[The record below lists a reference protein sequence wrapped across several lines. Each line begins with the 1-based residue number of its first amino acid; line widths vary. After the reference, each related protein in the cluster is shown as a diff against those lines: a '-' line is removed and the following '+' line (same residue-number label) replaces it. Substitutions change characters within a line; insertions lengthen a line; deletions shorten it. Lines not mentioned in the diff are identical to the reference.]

1 MQPRRLGLLVAS
13 AMLTT
18 SIGLDG
24 TPSEPDVL
32 STAAETTAIERST
45 SDPSS
50 DAAAT
55 PERMERGSQS
65 APVPTEGIEAQIYS
79 RLSRRHTA
87 LPLRERVALAHTI
100 VREARARRLD
110 PDLVLAVI
118 EVESGGYHLAVSSVG
133 AMGLMQLLPST
144 GEELAGKLGID
155 WHGDDTLFDPTTNVK
170 LGTAYLRELAD
181 RYGDVNIALA
191 AYNWGPGRIDRRLRR
206 GANLPSRYIE
216 QVMRAYDRG
225 VSLASRRS

>member
-1 MQPRRLGLLVAS
+1 MPRTRIGLLVAS

-18 SIGLDG
+18 SIGVGGAPPDPDFVS
-24 TPSEPDVL
+24 TP
-32 STAAETTAIERST
+32 AAKDRSAV
-45 SDPSS
+45 DL
-50 DAAAT
+50 AAAT
-55 PERMERGSQS
+55 DAAGDAVERGSEP
-65 APVPTEGIEAQIYS
+65 AAVPAAGVEAQIYS

-100 VREARARRLD
+100 VREARAQGLD

-133 AMGLMQLLPST
+133 ALGLMQILPTT
-144 GEELAGKLGID
+144 GEELAGKLGIA

-181 RYGDVNIALA
+181 RYGDVSIALA

-206 GANLPSRYIE
+206 GANVPSRYIE

-225 VSLASRRS
+225 VSMASRRS